1 MEFKTEAHKKAHE
14 KTRDYLHTLFGE
26 VNVKLMDDTLV
37 LQEGS
42 TFVYVR
48 TFPIGEKKSGVEV
61 FSYVV
66 VDVDVTEQL
75 MRYLLTYNLRLI
87 LGAFGLARGEGG
99 KGTVLLTHTILGDS
113 MDREE
118 LYGSVSAIARV
129 ADDLD
134 DQIVTAFGGQ
144 TALDRLMTSRKEP
157 VEYWE

>member
-1 MEFKTEAHKKAHE
+1 M
-14 KTRDYLHTLFGE
+14 
-26 VNVKLMDDTLV
+26 
-37 LQEGS
+37 
-42 TFVYVR
+42 
-48 TFPIGEKKSGVEV
+48 
-61 FSYVV
+61 
-66 VDVDVTEQL
+66 
-75 MRYLLTYNLRLI
+75 
-87 LGAFGLARGEGG
+87 ARGEGN

-144 TALDRLMTSRKEP
+144 TALGKLMSGKREP

>member
-1 MEFKTEAHKKAHE
+1 MVFKTEAHQKTHE
-14 KTRDYLHTLFGE
+14 KTRDYLHALFGE
-26 VNVKLMDDTLV
+26 VNVKVMDDTLV

-48 TFPIGEKKSGVEV
+48 TLPIGEKKSGVEV
-61 FSYVV
+61 FAYVV
-66 VDVDVTEQL
+66 VDVEVTEEL
-75 MRYLLTYNLRLI
+75 MRFLLTYNLRLI
-87 LGAFGLARGEGG
+87 LGAFGLARGEGD

-113 MDREE
+113 MDRDE

-134 DQIVTAFGGQ
+134 DQIVKAFGGK
-144 TALDRLMTSRKEP
+144 TALGKLMSGKKEP